1 MLLHVVLC
9 KVAHNQRQNGLGLAR
24 GNLVEHLDN
33 RHLAAVLQQVLGSL
47 GAHQATANDGDAPA
61 ELHLAGQHVP
71 ARDDLLRV
79 GARNGDDHVVRAHG
93 HNRGVGGVEVLSGS
107 GMAEL
112 NLHAQAR
119 QNLLVVLDRAHDLV
133 LARRRS
139 RQHNLAAQMIARLVD
154 GHVVAA
160 LGRHACGLQAG
171 DAAAHHG
178 DLLVAL
184 ARFNGD
190 GRLVAVLRVEH
201 ARDVLAVLNRIDAAL
216 VAVEAL
222 ADGLTRGGLQRN
234 IGVAHERAA
243 IGDDVGGAVFQN
255 LLAGLDRDNTAH
267 GCHRHGDQGL
277 DALGHGQRPVVGHG
291 AHGRNGVAHVAGV
304 VGLRDL
310 DHVDA
315 RALEQLG
322 KLAGLVG
329 LQATLAARRA
339 VGVLHDHGELV
350 LHHQLRRGFFN
361 GSDDLQRV
369 ANAVLERAA
378 VLVGALVEDGRAQ
391 RTHQAVAVDLDGV
404 DAGLLRA
411 SGRGSD
417 GLLDLGELL
426 YARLVHK
433 VLHVVMQLGVGLVA
447 DLVGLGHLGGKGLL
461 VAGGLGL
468 LRGLGGSHGSHDH
481 AADTGHVVLGV
492 EQLQR
497 NLGTVL
503 VDGVGQGLKRGDLGV
518 GRQLGRGARGHDGSN
533 VADDDVAHAAT
544 GQALVKSQAALANGA
559 VALLV
564 AGGQRREHNAVL
576 ELKGANRNG
585 LEQLG
590 CRCGHGHSSLVGAAA
605 MMPRSCLEDMA
616 WEYNSA
622 TEIGG
627 QQVAAGGWDEPNNRF
642 FSICN
647 T

>member
-1 MLLHVVLC
+1 MV
-9 KVAHNQRQNGLGLAR
+9 
-24 GNLVEHLDN
+24 
-33 RHLAAVLQQVLGSL
+33 
-47 GAHQATANDGDAPA
+47 
-61 ELHLAGQHVP
+61 
-71 ARDDLLRV
+71 
-79 GARNGDDHVVRAHG
+79 
-93 HNRGVGGVEVLSGS
+93 
-107 GMAEL
+107 EL
-112 NLHAQAR
+112 NLHTQTG
-119 QNLLVVLDRAHDLV
+119 QNLLVILDRAHDLV
-133 LARRRS
+133 LARGRG
-139 RQHNLAAQMIARLVD
+139 RQHNLAAQVIARLVD

-171 DAAAHHG
+171 NTAAHHG

-184 ARFNGD
+184 ARLDGD
-190 GRLVAVLRVEH
+190 GRLVTVLGVEH
-201 ARDVLAVLNRIDAAL
+201 ARDVLAVLDRVDATL

-222 ADGLTRGGLQRN
+222 ADGLARGGLQRN
-234 IGVAHERAA
+234 VGVAHERAA
-243 IGDDVGGAVFQN
+243 VGDDVGGAVFQN
-255 LLAGLDRDNTAH
+255 LLAGLDRDHAAD

-291 AHGRNGVAHVAGV
+291 THGRNGVAHVAGV

-310 DHVDA
+310 DHIDA

-322 KLAGLVG
+322 ELAGLVG
-329 LQATLAARRA
+329 LQAALAARRA

-350 LHHQLRRGFFN
+350 LHHQLRRGFLN
-361 GSDDLQRV
+361 GSDDLERI
-369 ANAVLERAA
+369 ADAVLERAT
-378 VLVGALVEDGRAQ
+378 VLVGALVEDRGAQ
-391 RTHQAVAVDLDGV
+391 RTHQTVAVDLDGV

-411 SGRGSD
+411 GGRGSD
-417 GLLDLGELL
+417 GLLDLGELIH
-426 YARLVHK
+426 AGLVHK
-433 VLHVVMQLGVGLVA
+433 VLHVVMQLGVGLIA

-468 LRGLGGSHGSHDH
+468 LRGLGGGHGTHDH

-497 NLGTVL
+497 DLGAVL
-503 VDGVGQGLKRGDLGV
+503 VDGIGQGLKRGDLGV
-518 GRQLGRGARGHDGSN
+518 GRQLGRGACGHDGSN

-559 VALLV
+559 IALLV
-564 AGGQRREHNAVL
+564 AGGQRREHNAVF

-585 LEQLG
+585 LKQLG

-605 MMPRSCLEDMA
+605 MLPLSCLEDMA

-627 QQVAAGGWDEPNNRF
+627 QQVAAGGWGRAARRF
-642 FSICN
+642 VSICN
-647 T
+647 SYAAKLGLTVTDRDKPNPPARKSQSITTTRQNPSLVLQI

>member
-1 MLLHVVLC
+1 
-9 KVAHNQRQNGLGLAR
+9 
-24 GNLVEHLDN
+24 
-33 RHLAAVLQQVLGSL
+33 
-47 GAHQATANDGDAPA
+47 
-61 ELHLAGQHVP
+61 
-71 ARDDLLRV
+71 
-79 GARNGDDHVVRAHG
+79 
-93 HNRGVGGVEVLSGS
+93 
-107 GMAEL
+107 
-112 NLHAQAR
+112 
-119 QNLLVVLDRAHDLV
+119 
-133 LARRRS
+133 
-139 RQHNLAAQMIARLVD
+139 MIARLVD

-184 ARFNGD
+184 ARLNGD

-201 ARDVLAVLNRIDAAL
+201 ARNVLAVLNRIDTAL

-234 IGVAHERAA
+234 VGVAHERAA
-243 IGDDVGGAVFQN
+243 VGDDVGRAVFQN

-304 VGLRDL
+304 VGLCDL

-322 KLAGLVG
+322 ELACLVG

-339 VGVLHDHGELV
+339 IGVLHDHGELV
-350 LHHQLRRGFFN
+350 LHHQLRRGFLN

-369 ANAVLERAA
+369 ANAVLERTT

-391 RTHQAVAVDLDGV
+391 RTYQAVAVDLDGI
-404 DAGLLRA
+404 DPGLLRA
-411 SGRGSD
+411 SGRGGD

-426 YARLVHK
+426 HTRLVHK
-433 VLHVVMQLGVGLVA
+433 VLHVVVQLGVGLVA

-468 LRGLGGSHGSHDH
+468 LRGLGGGHGSHDH
-481 AADTGHVVLGV
+481 AADAGHVVLGM

-497 NLGTVL
+497 DLGAVL
-503 VDGVGQGLKRGDLGV
+503 VNGVGQGLKRGDLSV
-518 GRQLGRGARGHDGSN
+518 GCQLGRGACGHNGGD

-544 GQALVKSQAALANGA
+544 GQALVKSQAALANGT

-564 AGGQRREHNAVL
+564 AGGQRRKHNAVL

-616 WEYNSA
+616 WGHSGA
-622 TEIGG
+622 TEIGR
-627 QQVAAGGWDEPNNRF
+627 QQVATGGWGGAARRF
-642 FSICN
+642 VSICNSYAAKSVPRVTDLDKHDPTHRYISICN

>member
-9 KVAHNQRQNGLGLAR
+9 EVAHNQRQNGLGLSR

-47 GAHQATANDGDAPA
+47 GAHQATADNGDAPA
-61 ELHLAGQHVP
+61 ELHFADQHVP

-79 GARNGDDHVVRAHG
+79 GTRNGDDHVVRTHG
-93 HNRGVGGVEVLSGS
+93 HNRGVGGVEILSGS
-107 GMAEL
+107 GMVEL

-139 RQHNLAAQMIARLVD
+139 SQHNLAAQMIARLVD
-154 GHVVAA
+154 GHIVAA
-160 LGRHACGLQAG
+160 LGRHARGLQAG
-171 DAAAHHG
+171 NTAAHHG

-184 ARFNGD
+184 ARLNGD
-190 GRLVAVLRVEH
+190 SSLVTVLGIEH
-201 ARDVLAVLNRIDAAL
+201 ARDVLAVLNRIDTTL

-222 ADGLTRGGLQRN
+222 ADGFARGGLQRN
-234 IGVAHERAA
+234 VRVAHERAA
-243 IGDDVGGAVFQN
+243 IGDDVGRAVFQN
-255 LLAGLDRDNTAH
+255 LLAGLDRDNTAD

-277 DALGHGQRPVVGHG
+277 DALGHRQRPVVGHG
-291 AHGRNGVAHVAGV
+291 AHRRNSVAHVAGV
-304 VGLRDL
+304 VCLRDL
-310 DHVDA
+310 DHIDA

-329 LQATLAARRA
+329 QQAALAARRA

-350 LHHQLRRGFFN
+350 LHHQLRCGFLN
-361 GSDDLQRV
+361 GGDDLQRV
-369 ANAVLERAA
+369 ANAVLERTT
-378 VLVGALVEDGRAQ
+378 VLVRALVEDRGAQ

-411 SGRGSD
+411 GGRGGDS
-417 GLLDLGELL
+417 LLDLGELL
-426 YARLVHK
+426 HGGLVHK
-433 VLHVVMQLGVGLVA
+433 MLHVVVQLGVCLLA

-497 NLGTVL
+497 NLGPVF
-503 VDGVGQGLKRGDLGV
+503 VDGVGQRLKRGDLGV
-518 GRQLGRGARGHDGSN
+518 GRQLGRGARGHDGSD
-533 VADDDVAHAAT
+533 VADDDVAHTAT
-544 GQALVKSQAALANGA
+544 GQTLVKSQAALADGT

-576 ELKGANRNG
+576 ELKGANRNR

-590 CRCGHGHSSLVGAAA
+590 CRCGHGYSSLVGAAA
-605 MMPRSCLEDMA
+605 MVPRSCLEDMA
-616 WEYNSA
+616 WEYSST

-627 QQVAAGGWDEPNNRF
+627 
-642 FSICN
+642 
-647 T
+647 

>member
-1 MLLHVVLC
+1 M
-9 KVAHNQRQNGLGLAR
+9 
-24 GNLVEHLDN
+24 
-33 RHLAAVLQQVLGSL
+33 
-47 GAHQATANDGDAPA
+47 
-61 ELHLAGQHVP
+61 
-71 ARDDLLRV
+71 
-79 GARNGDDHVVRAHG
+79 RAHG
-93 HNRGVGGVEVLSGS
+93 HNRGVGGVEVLCRG
-107 GMAEL
+107 GVVEFNL
-112 NLHAQAR
+112 NAQAR
-119 QNLLVVLDRAHDLV
+119 QNLLVVLDRAHNLV
-133 LARRRS
+133 LARRRC
-139 RQHNLAAQMIARLVD
+139 RKHNLAAQVIARLVD

-160 LGRHACGLQAG
+160 LGRHARGLQAG
-171 DAAAHHG
+171 DTAAHHG
-178 DLLVAL
+178 NLLVAL
-184 ARFNGD
+184 ARLNGD
-190 GRLVAVLRVEH
+190 GRLVTVLGIEH
-201 ARDVLAVLNRIDAAL
+201 ARDVLAVLNRVDAAL

-234 IGVAHERAA
+234 VGVAHERTA
-243 IGDDVGGAVFQN
+243 IGDDVCRAVFQD
-255 LLAGLDRDNTAH
+255 LLAGLDRNHAAD

-322 KLAGLVG
+322 KLTGLVG
-329 LQATLAARRA
+329 LQAALAARRA
-339 VGVLHDHGELV
+339 VGILHDHGELV
-350 LHHQLRRGFFN
+350 LHHQLRRGLLN
-361 GSDDLQRV
+361 GGDDLQRV

-404 DAGLLRA
+404 NAGLLRTG
-411 SGRGSD
+411 GRGSD

-426 YARLVHK
+426 HTRLVHK
-433 VLHVVMQLGVGLVA
+433 VLHVVVQLGVGLVA

-468 LRGLGGSHGSHDH
+468 LRGLGGGHGSHDH
-481 AADTGHVVLGV
+481 AADTGHIVLGV

-497 NLGTVL
+497 DLGAVL
-503 VDGVGQGLKRGDLGV
+503 VDDVGQGLKRRDLGV
-518 GRQLGRGARGHDGSN
+518 GRQLGRGACGHNGSD

-544 GQALVKSQAALANGA
+544 GQALVKSQAALANGT
-559 VALLV
+559 VALLI

-590 CRCGHGHSSLVGAAA
+590 YRCGHGHSSLVGAAA
-605 MMPRSCLEDMA
+605 MVPRSCLEDMA
-616 WEYNSA
+616 WEYNST

-627 QQVAAGGWDEPNNRF
+627 
-642 FSICN
+642 
-647 T
+647 

>member
-1 MLLHVVLC
+1 M
-9 KVAHNQRQNGLGLAR
+9 
-24 GNLVEHLDN
+24 
-33 RHLAAVLQQVLGSL
+33 
-47 GAHQATANDGDAPA
+47 
-61 ELHLAGQHVP
+61 
-71 ARDDLLRV
+71 
-79 GARNGDDHVVRAHG
+79 RAHG

-107 GMAEL
+107 GMVEL

-139 RQHNLAAQMIARLVD
+139 SQHNLAAQMIARLVD
-154 GHVVAA
+154 GHIVAA
-160 LGRHACGLQAG
+160 LGRHARGLQAG
-171 DAAAHHG
+171 NTAAHHG

-184 ARFNGD
+184 ARFDGD
-190 GRLVAVLRVEH
+190 GRLVTVLGIEH
-201 ARDVLAVLNRIDAAL
+201 ARDVLAVLNRVDAAL

-222 ADGLTRGGLQRN
+222 ADRLARGGLQRN
-234 IGVAHERAA
+234 VGVAHERAA
-243 IGDDVGGAVFQN
+243 VRDDIGRAVFQN
-255 LLAGLDRDNTAH
+255 LLAGLDRNHAAD

-291 AHGRNGVAHVAGV
+291 THGRNGVAHVAGV

-322 KLAGLVG
+322 KLTGLVG

-339 VGVLHDHGELV
+339 VGVLHDHGKLV
-350 LHHQLRRGFFN
+350 LHHQLRRGLLN
-361 GSDDLQRV
+361 GGDDLQRV
-369 ANAVLERAA
+369 ADAVLERAA

-391 RTHQAVAVDLDGV
+391 RTHQTIAVDLDGV

-411 SGRGSD
+411 GGRGSD

-426 YARLVHK
+426 RTRLVHK
-433 VLHVVMQLGVGLVA
+433 VLHIVVQLGVSLLA

-468 LRGLGGSHGSHDH
+468 LRGLGGSHGTHDH

-503 VDGVGQGLKRGDLGV
+503 VEGVGQRLKRGDLGV
-518 GRQLGRGARGHDGSN
+518 GCQLGRGARGHDGSD
-533 VADDDVAHAAT
+533 VADDNVAHAAT
-544 GQALVKSQAALANGA
+544 GQALVKSQAALADGT

-576 ELKGANRNG
+576 ELKGANRNR

-590 CRCGHGHSSLVGAAA
+590 CRCGHGYSSLVGAAA
-605 MMPRSCLEDMA
+605 MVPRGCLEDMA
-616 WEYNSA
+616 WEHSG
-622 TEIGG
+622 TTKIRG
-627 QQVAAGGWDEPNNRF
+627 
-642 FSICN
+642 
-647 T
+647 

>member
-1 MLLHVVLC
+1 MV
-9 KVAHNQRQNGLGLAR
+9 
-24 GNLVEHLDN
+24 
-33 RHLAAVLQQVLGSL
+33 
-47 GAHQATANDGDAPA
+47 
-61 ELHLAGQHVP
+61 
-71 ARDDLLRV
+71 
-79 GARNGDDHVVRAHG
+79 
-93 HNRGVGGVEVLSGS
+93 
-107 GMAEL
+107 
-112 NLHAQAR
+112 
-119 QNLLVVLDRAHDLV
+119 
-133 LARRRS
+133 
-139 RQHNLAAQMIARLVD
+139 ARLVD

-160 LGRHACGLQAG
+160 LGCHARGLQAG
-171 DAAAHHG
+171 NTAAHHG

-184 ARFNGD
+184 ARLNGY
-190 GRLVAVLRVEH
+190 GRLVTVLGVEH
-201 ARDVLAVLNRIDAAL
+201 ARDVLAVLNRVDAAL

-234 IGVAHERAA
+234 VGVAHERAA
-243 IGDDVGGAVFQN
+243 IGDDVGGAIFQN
-255 LLAGLDRDNTAH
+255 LLAGLDRNHAAH

-291 AHGRNGVAHVAGV
+291 THGRNGVAHVAGV
-304 VGLRDL
+304 VGLCDL
-310 DHVDA
+310 NHIDA
-315 RALEQLG
+315 RTLEQLG
-322 KLAGLVG
+322 ELAGLVG

-350 LHHQLRRGFFN
+350 LHHQLRRGFLN

-378 VLVGALVEDGRAQ
+378 VLVGALVEDDRAQ
-391 RTHQAVAVDLDGV
+391 RTYQAVAVDLDGI
-404 DAGLLRA
+404 DPGLLRA
-411 SGRGSD
+411 SGRGGDS
-417 GLLDLGELL
+417 LLDLGELL
-426 YARLVHK
+426 HTRLVHK
-433 VLHVVMQLGVGLVA
+433 VLHVVVQLGVGLVA

-468 LRGLGGSHGSHDH
+468 LRGLGGGHGSHDH

-497 NLGTVL
+497 DLGAVL
-503 VDGVGQGLKRGDLGV
+503 VDGIGQGLKRGDLGV
-518 GRQLGRGARGHDGSN
+518 GRQLGRGACGHDGSN
-533 VADDDVAHAAT
+533 VADDDVTHAAT

-559 VALLV
+559 VTLLV
-564 AGGQRREHNAVL
+564 AGGQRRKHNAVF

-585 LEQLG
+585 LKQLG

-605 MMPRSCLEDMA
+605 MLPRSCLEDMA

-627 QQVAAGGWDEPNNRF
+627 QQVAAGGWGRAAHRYI
-642 FSICN
+642 SICN